1 MIKSLNEE
9 VKWYE
14 TEREKQNEDQ
24 TSVKIENLEKMVASQ
39 KDQIGEQFKVG
50 DNTYFGESSHKIHP
64 KIWNS

>member
-50 DNTYFGESSHKIHP
+50 GT
-64 KIWNS
+64 